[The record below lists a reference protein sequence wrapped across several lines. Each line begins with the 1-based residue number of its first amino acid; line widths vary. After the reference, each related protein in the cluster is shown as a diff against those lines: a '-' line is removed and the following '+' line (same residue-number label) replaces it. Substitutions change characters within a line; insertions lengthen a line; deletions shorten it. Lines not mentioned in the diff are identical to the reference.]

1 MGVICCFSFVHECVM
16 LKTENNYL
24 VNLLMIF
31 IFPAILKCLLC

>member
-1 MGVICCFSFVHECVM
+1 M